1 LSSNE
6 SLSIISYLRS
16 LIQNLSITIF
26 SSLFIHS
33 NMLCLKLFRV
43 CCVQQ
48 PYHIL
53 GNQLAGFRSLHT
65 GRFIQFNFIFII
77 YLFIYVFLCCFLLV
91 YVCLSIK
98 QEKLTN
104 ICFQLIIKLLY
115 SRTRLYLHLLIL
127 SIYLIKSCY
136 NIMFIFINIF
146 VII

>member
-6 SLSIISYLRS
+6 SLSIISSLRS

-65 GRFIQFNFIFII
+65 GRFIQFHLI
-77 YLFIYVFLCCFLLV
+77 YLFIYLLFFLLV

-104 ICFQLIIKLLY
+104 NCFQLIIKLLY
-115 SRTRLYLHLLIL
+115 SRTRLYLHLLFL
-127 SIYLIKSCY
+127 SIYLIKLRY
-136 NIMFIFINIF
+136 DIMFIVINIF
-146 VII
+146 IVI

>member
-6 SLSIISYLRS
+6 SLSIISSLRS

-77 YLFIYVFLCCFLLV
+77 YLFMYFFAVFLLV

-104 ICFQLIIKLLY
+104 NFFQLIIKLLY

-127 SIYLIKSCY
+127 SIYLIKLRY
-136 NIMFIFINIF
+136 DIMFIVINIF
-146 VII
+146 IVI